1 MERPALAQDPAAGLQ
16 APESDLQSLSSR
28 RCQDSPQARTLI
40 DEVLGSEVS
49 RRQAGDARQCWKED
63 RWSGWSG
70 LTRAAPA
77 ARSGQRLAQT
87 RPSST
92 AGPPGLDS
100 QARNHRA

>member
-1 MERPALAQDPAAGLQ
+1 MERPALAQNPAAGLQ
-16 APESDLQSLSSR
+16 APEPDLQSLSSR
-28 RCQDSPQARTLI
+28 RCQDSPQVRTLI

-70 LTRAAPA
+70 LTRAAPTA
-77 ARSGQRLAQT
+77 SSGQRLAHT

-92 AGPPGLDS
+92 AGPPGLGS
-100 QARNHRA
+100 RAEEHT